1 MAANKDRHIFRLVFM
16 SFSSVVRKNGQRM
29 GRQRSNFCQH
39 GKYVA
44 LLLMCQHKCDLLIK
58 RYSQSSHSSYAINHL
73 HEMKES
79 NPWKTLGPDG
89 ADLGVDDFLTTVVVR
104 LGTVLKKAVTQSYV
118 EGMGL
123 TQAQWRILSVLAE
136 APSMQ
141 MTDLVSAAVV
151 DKALVSRILR
161 QLESQE
167 LVVLEGDPLAPRK
180 GLLCKLSR
188 KGRRLYDKAIT
199 EVRRRQ
205 AAMILELDPHE
216 REVTYIALKKLYSA
230 CSNTKG

>member
-1 MAANKDRHIFRLVFM
+1 
-16 SFSSVVRKNGQRM
+16 M
-29 GRQRSNFCQH
+29 GRQISNFCQH

-44 LLLMCQHKCDLLIK
+44 LLLMCQHKCDLLTK

-230 CSNTKG
+230 CMNANG